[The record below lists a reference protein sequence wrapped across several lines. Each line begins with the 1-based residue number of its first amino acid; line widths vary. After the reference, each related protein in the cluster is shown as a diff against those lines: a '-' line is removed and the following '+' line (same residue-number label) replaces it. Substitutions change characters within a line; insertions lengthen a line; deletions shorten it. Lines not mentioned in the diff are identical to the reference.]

1 MQMLFVCVQIIMV
14 FWIILLLQV
23 GALSVNFSRFQYRY
37 VVINYI
43 FYEKTIVGGWI
54 ELAVPVAAHY

>member
-1 MQMLFVCVQIIMV
+1 MCPIITV
-14 FWIILLLQV
+14 FWIILLLE
-23 GALSVNFSRFQYRY
+23 AEELSVNFSRYQYQY

-54 ELAVPVAAHY
+54 ELAVPVAAYY

>member
-1 MQMLFVCVQIIMV
+1 MCPIITV
-14 FWIILLLQV
+14 FWIILLLE
-23 GALSVNFSRFQYRY
+23 AEELSVNFSRYQYRY

-54 ELAVPVAAHY
+54 ELAVPVAAYY